1 MEVKETNGNAKEEQE
16 TLDLNL
22 SSYTVKELK
31 QLQEMTKTTLDHY
44 LKIQSDTHYFASLS
58 EFDKMAFEL
67 CLKQS
72 QEDMELIQTELKLRS
87 KT

>member
-1 MEVKETNGNAKEEQE
+1 MEIKETDE
-16 TLDLNL
+16 TELLDLNL

-58 EFDKMAFEL
+58 EFDKMAFNL

-72 QEDMELIQTELKLRS
+72 QEDMDIILAEFELRK
-87 KT
+87 KK

>member
-1 MEVKETNGNAKEEQE
+1 MEIKGEEETES
-16 TLDLNL
+16 LDLNL

-72 QEDMELIQTELKLRS
+72 QEDMNLILAELELRK
-87 KT
+87 KK